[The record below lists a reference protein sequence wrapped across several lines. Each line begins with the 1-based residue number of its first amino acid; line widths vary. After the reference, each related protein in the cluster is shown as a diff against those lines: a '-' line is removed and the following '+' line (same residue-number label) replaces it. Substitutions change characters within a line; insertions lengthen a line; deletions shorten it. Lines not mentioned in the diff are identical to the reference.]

1 LTVPCGSGELVVIDR
16 GIALMDKCKAF
27 STVSDVASV
36 SVKMWVALLVTVGVP
51 LMTPFA
57 VSVRPFGR
65 GGEPFFRFHV

>member
-1 LTVPCGSGELVVIDR
+1 MIER
-16 GIALMDKCKAF
+16 GMALMDKCRAF

-36 SVKMWVALLVTVGVP
+36 SVNVWVALLVTVGVP

-65 GGEPFFRFHV
+65 GGEPFFRCHV